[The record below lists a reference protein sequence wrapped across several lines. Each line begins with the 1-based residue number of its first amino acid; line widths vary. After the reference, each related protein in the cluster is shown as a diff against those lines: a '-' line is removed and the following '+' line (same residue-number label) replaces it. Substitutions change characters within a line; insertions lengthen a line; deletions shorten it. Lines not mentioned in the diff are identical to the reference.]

1 MKSEVRDLDMVSWK
15 AGEEKTSGGRSNQ
28 PWHTCQQVEMRTA
41 GGPLDLTTG
50 KTLVFMN
57 NFGGTQW
64 GKPLTR
70 VGLRGN
76 ERIIGRRE

>member
-1 MKSEVRDLDMVSWK
+1 
-15 AGEEKTSGGRSNQ
+15 
-28 PWHTCQQVEMRTA
+28 MRTA

-76 ERIIGRRE
+76 ERIIGGRE